1 MNIYPLPEEGDGI
14 NPCKVLKT
22 DDTKI
27 FDDIFRRTYPKL
39 FFYARSITGDDND
52 AEDVVAEVFEEMWK
66 RRGEMEWGDR
76 IEGFL
81 YRAVFT
87 RAVNLLKKRNHSEA
101 QLSLL
106 MEIND
111 RRLAFLESDH
121 GNPQN
126 DLEQDDLQ
134 EAIQQALDELPRKCR
149 EVFVMSYVSGFHH
162 QEIADTLG
170 ISVRTVEAHIYSALK
185 FLRKRL
191 EKMRTLIK
199 LLL

>member
-1 MNIYPLPEEGDGI
+1 M
-14 NPCKVLKT
+14 KT
-22 DDTKI
+22 DDSKI

-39 FFYARSITGDDND
+39 FFYARGITGDDSD
-52 AEDVVAEVFEEMWK
+52 AEDVVAEAFEEMWK

-81 YRAVFT
+81 FRAVFT
-87 RAVNLLKKRNHSEA
+87 RAVNLLRKRYRSDA

-106 MEIND
+106 IEIND
-111 RRLAFLESDH
+111 HRLAFLESER

-134 EAIQQALDELPRKCR
+134 EAIQQALDELPLKCR
-149 EVFVMSYVSGFHH
+149 EVFVMSYVSGFRH
-162 QEIADTLG
+162 QEIADALG

-191 EKMRTLIK
+191 EKMRILMKIF
-199 LLL
+199 L